1 MSDFVGDAQMR
12 LGGVVHQLEPRSVLS
27 SSFLRG
33 PSVRAVTPT
42 FRHGDDRRDDQE
54 FVVANTSMGV
64 AVSCAGRQAYA
75 AQCAANG
82 GSWFRHK

>member
-1 MSDFVGDAQMR
+1 MSDFVGDAQTR
-12 LGGVVHQLEPRSVLS
+12 LGGAVRQLEPTSVLS
-27 SSFLRG
+27 SSFG
-33 PSVRAVTPT
+33 RAPPNRMVTPT

-54 FVVANTSMGV
+54 FVAANTSIGI